1 MERSY
6 LPLAVLLALA
16 GCAVGPD
23 YRPPQTVTPD
33 EWHALGAGTAAAP
46 TADPAVL
53 ADWWKTLEDPILD
66 QLIEQALANNKTAKQ
81 AYASVVEARARRGI
95 AAAGFL
101 ADAWT
106 PSAGGSRTNSDAR
119 VSDPDV
125 GVSGG
130 SDEIY
135 NAGLDS
141 GWELDLFGGQRRAL
155 EAANAQLGAS
165 EADLRDVLVT
175 LLGDVALSYVDVRTA
190 QSRLSFAEKN
200 LEAQRG
206 VLDITGW
213 RAEAGL
219 ATALDV
225 EQAQSNYQQTRAA
238 IPSLQSSLVQSM
250 NRLAVL
256 TGDPPGSL
264 EATLAERKPIPV
276 APLEI
281 AAGVPADVLRR
292 RPDIRSAERRLAA
305 QTAQVGVATAALY
318 PSLSLSGSITLQALT
333 AGDVLDGFRTDRL
346 GLSLN
351 AADLPRRRVATE
363 RERAERAGRRRR
375 SPRTK
380 PPCSPRTRKSRTRSP
395 RRVNEHARHEALA
408 AGRRKRAPRL
418 GARAH
423 AIQLRSRGFPDR
435 ARRRPSAARARGL
448 ARRERRRDDGQ
459 PDPPLQGAGRR
470 LERLP
475 QGIVASGH
483 RNESVDT
490 PGGLES
496 GRLRSAAGAV
506 EALGALGRGRAGG
519 DRRRPYFSSA
529 AAAAP
534 RPSTRRRK

>member
-1 MERSY
+1 MERTY

-33 EWHALGAGTAAAP
+33 EWHALDAGTAAAP

-66 QLIEQALANNKTAKQ
+66 RLIEQALANNKTAKQ

-95 AAAGFL
+95 AAADF
-101 ADAWT
+101 W
-106 PSAGGSRTNSDAR
+106 PSLGAFAGGSRTNSDAR

-130 SDEIY
+130 NDEIY

-155 EAANAQLGAS
+155 EAASAQLGAR

-219 ATALDV
+219 ATSLDV
-225 EQAQSNYQQTRAA
+225 ERAQSNYQQTRAA

-264 EATLAERKPIPV
+264 EATLAERKPVPV
-276 APLEI
+276 ASLEI

-292 RPDIRSAERRLAA
+292 RPDIRVAERRLAA

-318 PSLSLSGSITLQALT
+318 PSLSLSGSITLQALS
-333 AGDVLDGFRTDRL
+333 AADVLDGFQTDRL

-351 AADLPRRRVATE
+351 VPLFSGGALRQN
-363 RERAERAGRRRR
+363 
-375 SPRTK
+375 
-380 PPCSPRTRKSRTRSP
+380 
-395 RRVNEHARHEALA
+395 VNAQNALVTQALA
-408 AGRRKRAPRL
+408 AYEATVLAAYEEVENALTASSNEDARHQALQL
-418 GARAH
+418 GVE
-423 AIQLRSRGFPDR
+423 S
-435 ARRRPSAARARGL
+435 ARRASELALTQYNSGL
-448 ARRERRRDDGQ
+448 VDFQTVLDADRQLLALEDSLAVSDGEMTAN
-459 PDPPLQGAGRR
+459 LIR
-470 LERLP
+470 LYK
-475 QGIVASGH
+475 
-483 RNESVDT
+483 
-490 PGGLES
+490 
-496 GRLRSAAGAV
+496 
-506 EALGALGRGRAGG
+506 ALGGG
-519 DRRRPYFSSA
+519 WNAFP
-529 AAAAP
+529 
-534 RPSTRRRK
+534 KE